1 MKLPTDAAPPYEPAV
16 TAVLSRFKVSVSVAE
31 ATDVKPVPPT
41 IVKVS
46 PPAIVKAAPLSA
58 AAVNEVE
65 IDAEESLKVI
75 NKTKS
80 LKRGHQE

>member
-1 MKLPTDAAPPYEPAV
+1 MKVPTDEAEPYEAGV

-46 PPAIVKAAPLSA
+46 PPEIVKSAPLSA
-58 AAVNEVE
+58 STVNEVE
-65 IDAEESLKVI
+65 IEAVPAAV
-75 NKTKS
+75 
-80 LKRGHQE
+80 KRP